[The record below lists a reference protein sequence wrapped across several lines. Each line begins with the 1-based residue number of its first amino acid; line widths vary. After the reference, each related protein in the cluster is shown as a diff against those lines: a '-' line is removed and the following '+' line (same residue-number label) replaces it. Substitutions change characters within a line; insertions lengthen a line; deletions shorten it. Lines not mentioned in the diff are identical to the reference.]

1 MVICCN
7 QWDKLLSQ
15 IQLENGCQAGA
26 FRVRDCVCL
35 TGDSNMKRQ
44 QAVSM
49 KINKYLLKADELY
62 QTYLTGSDAQVTWN
76 RWGVSENLLSFR
88 KYQYLLT
95 TTTVSFTVKKPTNA
109 GLRKDGILHVC

>member
-1 MVICCN
+1 M
-7 QWDKLLSQ
+7 
-15 IQLENGCQAGA
+15 
-26 FRVRDCVCL
+26 RDCVCL